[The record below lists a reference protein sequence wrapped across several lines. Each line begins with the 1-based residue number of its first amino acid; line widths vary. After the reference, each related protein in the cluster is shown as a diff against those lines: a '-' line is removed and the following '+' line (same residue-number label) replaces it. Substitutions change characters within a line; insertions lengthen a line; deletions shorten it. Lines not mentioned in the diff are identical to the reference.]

1 MKNAIRQEAR
11 DKRKSLSPDSYAKK
25 SASIRGKLENLEEFK
40 SAKKIMAYVSTNE
53 EVDTRDLIKD
63 CFKKGLTVYIPKV
76 DRNELKIIPV
86 RSWEVLEPGTFSIL
100 EPMMNEASEEAQ
112 PEELDLILIPGIA
125 FDRRGHRIGHG
136 KGFYDRILKKTKAYK
151 IGLAF
156 HEQIVD
162 EIPNEEHDVA
172 MDLIITD
179 NSLITPNP
187 LS

>member
-1 MKNAIRQEAR
+1 MKNALRQETR
-11 DKRKSLSPDSYAKK
+11 EKRQSLSPDLYAKK
-25 SASIRGKLENLEEFK
+25 SAAIREKLENLPEFK
-40 SAKKIMAYVSTNE
+40 AAKKIMAYVSTNE
-53 EVDTRDLIKD
+53 EVDTHELIKNA
-63 CFKKGLTVYIPKV
+63 FKKGHTVYIPKI

-100 EPMMNEASEEAQ
+100 EPMMSEASEEAN
-112 PEELDLILIPGIA
+112 PEDLDLILVPGIA
-125 FDRRGHRIGHG
+125 FDKRGHRIGHG
-136 KGFYDRILKKTKAYK
+136 GGFYDRTLKNTKAFK

-156 HEQIVD
+156 HEQIID
-162 EIPNEEHDVA
+162 EVPNEEHDVS